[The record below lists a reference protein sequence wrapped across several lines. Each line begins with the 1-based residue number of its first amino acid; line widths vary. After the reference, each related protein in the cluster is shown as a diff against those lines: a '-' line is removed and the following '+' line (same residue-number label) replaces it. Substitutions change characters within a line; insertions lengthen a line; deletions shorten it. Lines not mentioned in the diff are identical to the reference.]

1 MLVPSFPG
9 PQNSLVELSLTQTSG
24 LPPPTDSY
32 SPWPRPKEHYFLQ
45 APVVILMLGSE
56 TTVSGTSPFGLP
68 WATSKKGLAFPT
80 HRSQSPGSL
89 AFSVVPTPS
98 LPFTLR
104 MIFFPRCSLSN
115 CSINSTPHLSF
126 LRQLSN
132 NSPFVLTSFLY
143 LLRDS
148 ISPGPRS
155 KSSLCQLMRS
165 GCKSDQLGPCSASAS
180 SPVDR
185 E

>member
-1 MLVPSFPG
+1 MLVPSLPG

-56 TTVSGTSPFGLP
+56 TTVLRDQSLWPTLGHLQ
-68 WATSKKGLAFPT
+68 KGLSFPDSSLST
-80 HRSQSPGSL
+80 SWLPGLLGCPNTELALHSQDD
-89 AFSVVPTPS
+89 
-98 LPFTLR
+98 
-104 MIFFPRCSLSN
+104 FFPRCSLSN

-143 LLRDS
+143 FLRDS

>member
-1 MLVPSFPG
+1 MLVPSLPG

-56 TTVSGTSPFGLP
+56 TTASGTSPFGLP

-80 HRSQSPGSL
+80 HRPQPPGSL

-104 MIFFPRCSLSN
+104 MIFSPVAPCL
-115 CSINSTPHLSF
+115 TAALT
-126 LRQLSN
+126 QL
-132 NSPFVLTSFLY
+132 L
-143 LLRDS
+143 
-148 ISPGPRS
+148 I
-155 KSSLCQLMRS
+155 
-165 GCKSDQLGPCSASAS
+165 SAS
-180 SPVDR
+180 SGSCQITPPSC
-185 E
+185 